1 MPWVDFRLLK
11 PVLDDVEDVIR
22 DGIGRSRRVVR
33 DFRAEEPIEVDET
46 AVRIV
51 PGEDE
56 LSGGGEEEG
65 RGRGEGGG
73 YSETVVGGSPVA
85 MLSGNPIP

>member
-11 PVLDDVEDVIR
+11 PVLDDVKDVIR

-33 DFRAEEPIEVDET
+33 DFRPEEPIEVDET

-51 PGEDE
+51 PD
-56 LSGGGEEEG
+56 EG
-65 RGRGEGGG
+65 RHQRLSACIQAGRTRRQSAL
-73 YSETVVGGSPVA
+73 YLVKMS
-85 MLSGNPIP
+85 